1 MKRRTKVKIQKMIQ
15 YTYLLVFLI
24 TGISICGDVELDFG
38 TPKNIFILF
47 IVSGLLNV
55 SKIIY
60 CSIKYPNAKYIW
72 H

>member
-24 TGISICGDVELDFG
+24 TGIGICGNIELDFE
-38 TPKNIFILF
+38 TPKYILILF
-47 IVSGLLNV
+47 IVSGLLTV

-60 CSIKYPNAKYIW
+60 CKIKYPNAKYVW

>member
-1 MKRRTKVKIQKMIQ
+1 MKRRTKIKLRKIFQA
-15 YTYLLVFLI
+15 TYLLLFFI
-24 TGISICGDVELDFG
+24 TGIGIAGNIELEFE
-38 TPKNIFILF
+38 TPLYIKILF
-47 IVSGLLNV
+47 IISGLLSV